1 MDPDKLRVE
10 QCKNPWNGKCGRT
23 DIEVYI
29 YYRGRRLPVCNDCW
43 REIADKDF
51 EW

>member
-1 MDPDKLRVE
+1 MAKLSE
-10 QCKNPWNGKCGRT
+10 HCKNPWNGECKNA

-29 YYRGRRLPVCNDCW
+29 YYKGRQIPICSHCW
-43 REIADKDF
+43 HEIADKDI

>member
-1 MDPDKLRVE
+1 MTHHAE
-10 QCKNPWNGKCGRT
+10 HCKNPWNGECKNT

-29 YYRGRRLPVCNDCW
+29 YHKGERQPICRNCW
-43 REIADKDF
+43 KKIAEKDI

>member
-1 MDPDKLRVE
+1 MARFSE
-10 QCKNPWNGKCGRT
+10 QCKNPWNGECRNT

-29 YYRGRRLPVCNDCW
+29 YHRGTQIPICSHCW
-43 REIADKDF
+43 REIADKDI